1 MRKKCIIRQL
11 QNNTVIDSNNKNA
24 TKDGFF

>member
-11 QNNTVIDSNNKNA
+11 QNNTVIDSDNKNA
-24 TKDGFF
+24 IKDGFF